1 MLENI
6 LKVTFF
12 KKKAYLKSFTANCS
26 VWTSYLTQCTHETE
40 NDLPVFLQS
49 LLYQI
54 NYFIIVM
61 VRP

>member
-1 MLENI
+1 MIFEKLHSTLQSLDLLSYTMHTQNLWNAI
-6 LKVTFF
+6 L
-12 KKKAYLKSFTANCS
+12 
-26 VWTSYLTQCTHETE
+26 E

-61 VRP
+61 VPP